1 MAKLTGSFWQ
11 FESNIL
17 AQSLG
22 LSLSLENLT
31 VDKDGTKRNHSK
43 ESKFICLISNK
54 CRWSLFD
61 R

>member
-1 MAKLTGSFWQ
+1 MGKLTGSFWQ

-43 ESKFICLISNK
+43 ESKFMSDFK
-54 CRWSLFD
+54 
-61 R
+61 